1 MQCSQTFI
9 LHAPLPC
16 RSLGRHRGDTAPPP
30 TAPSACSA
38 SRRCRRPLPRWR
50 RAQPPKVDWGGGRR
64 RSAPWLLGRWWRLIC
79 VQRPGRRPWSGWWRR
94 LSSGG
99 ALTGGEDLGQI
110 GWRWGKLQILIW
122 VIPVLPIRSSSLHG
136 WAGLVGVDPAW
147 SLPFSWLP
155 HGVGRVRRPRRSRL
169 PAGGGEGACRSA

>member
-1 MQCSQTFI
+1 VIAKESYT
-9 LHAPLPC
+9 
-16 RSLGRHRGDTAPPP
+16 RSPRVAPPLA
-30 TAPSACSA
+30 TRGANPSAS
-38 SRRCRRPLPRWR
+38 SRRPSPVSPFRRCRRPLPRWR

-64 RSAPWLLGRWWRLIC
+64 RSAPWLLGRWWWLIC

-99 ALTGGEDLGQI
+99 ALSGGEDLGQI

-147 SLPFSWLP
+147 SSPFSLLP
-155 HGVGRVRRPRRSRL
+155 HGRW
-169 PAGGGEGACRSA
+169 